1 MATKTLYKLAQQDES
16 DSLPFR
22 AASVSSA
29 SLFCLCLYLSLS
41 LRLSPSP
48 SLLAFFL
55 KVSVLNLK
63 RSFLWNQSYSCTMG
77 GGSSKA
83 SPKAEPRDEKTER
96 QEKDD
101 EATLTEVP
109 SPCRIICFQL
119 QIIV

>member
-1 MATKTLYKLAQQDES
+1 MKATACRFV
-16 DSLPFR
+16 LPLSPLPLS
-22 AASVSSA
+22 SV
-29 SLFCLCLYLSLS
+29 CVCIYLCLFV
-41 LRLSPSP
+41 
-48 SLLAFFL
+48 SLLLLLCWRFFYML